1 MMRLFDL
8 KTNIIPRVDP
18 NCDSISESLNYLKI
32 FKEKNI
38 DKICSSPNFFDL
50 EDNNLSDILI
60 DLQKEASKIEDLE
73 IPEIFPAVVYPLNT
87 NITELNNLITIN
99 NSNFIICKF
108 PTNGIP
114 FNFNEKV
121 RYLINNNYLPIITNI
136 VNSPVSKNR
145 KALNELFEIGCLFDI
160 DISDFFEFRNKKTVK
175 IIKYMESQNSIIS
188 ISGIS
193 KLNEI
198 QRSFNRFCKQT
209 GIDKDKLEHVYCW
222 GNPALITNS

>member
-8 KTNIIPRVDP
+8 KTNVIPRVDP

-32 FKEKNI
+32 FKDRDIE
-38 DKICSSPNFFDL
+38 KICSSPNFFDL

-60 DLQKEASKIEDLE
+60 DLQKEASKLEDLK
-73 IPEIFPAVVYPLNT
+73 IPEIFPAVVYPLNA
-87 NITELNNLITIN
+87 NIIELNNLITIN

-108 PTNGIP
+108 PTYGVP
-114 FNFNEKV
+114 FNFYEKI

-145 KALNELFEIGCLFDI
+145 KELNELFEIGCLFDI
-160 DISDFFEFRNKKTVK
+160 DIYDFFEFKNKKTVK
-175 IIKYMESQNSIIS
+175 IIKYMESQNSIIT
-188 ISGIS
+188 ISGLN

-198 QRSFNRFCKQT
+198 QKSFNRFCKQT
-209 GIDKDKLEHVYCW
+209 GIDRDKLEHIYCW
-222 GNPALITNS
+222 ENPNLITTS